1 MNAATHA
8 RSRLAH
14 DPDRPGGRL
23 NWTAVGI
30 AVTLAMAAGNAL
42 WTGAI
47 LTARVARLEQEIP
60 PGVIARLDERTL
72 AIQKSVERMEARR

>member
-1 MNAATHA
+1 MTAAAHA
-8 RSRLAH
+8 RPRFTP
-14 DPDRPGGRL
+14 DPEDRRL
-23 NWTAVGI
+23 NWTAVGVAI
-30 AVTLAMAAGNAL
+30 TLVMAAGNAL

-72 AIQKSVERMEARR
+72 AIQESLKRMEERR